1 MHIKKNVFKNIF
13 NMVIYVKRKKKDNI
27 NARINI
33 ALLYDYCN
41 MRLFNDGVRVVKSEA
56 TF

>member
-41 MRLFNDGVRVVKSEA
+41 MRLFNDGIRVVKSEA

>member
-1 MHIKKNVFKNIF
+1 MLKK
-13 NMVIYVKRKKKDNI
+13 RDDI

-41 MRLFNDGVRVVKSEA
+41 MKLFNDGVRVVKSEA
-56 TF
+56 IF